1 MKKIYIILLISI
13 LLSGCSS
20 FNVKNLSDTFYPNKD
35 LRFRIRQLA
44 ESLDSSLKFLRMK
57 QEKLA
62 VNTFKPMNNEN
73 RLLGEYIREKLIEE
87 LFKLGYLITA
97 EGNTKIDVSGVYIDT
112 GKNFE
117 IIASIEGEGLRISEA
132 SVTISK
138 KYLSHTNFLNQS
150 ENFLSG
156 ER

>member
-1 MKKIYIILLISI
+1 MKKIYIILLIGI

-73 RLLGEYIREKLIEE
+73 NLLGKYIKEKLIEE

-97 EGNTKIDVSGVYIDT
+97 EGNAKIDVSGVYLDT

-117 IIASIEGEGLRISEA
+117 IIASIEGEGLKISEA

-138 KYLSHTNFLNQS
+138 KYLSHTNFLNQND
-150 ENFLSG
+150 NFLSA